1 MEETQ
6 LLSVITFSSFFRI
19 ALICILVLT
28 SVSEASFEEG
38 AQFARDMQQKIP
50 NLEQIAHDLKFI
62 AGDVPVSGKGCKDCE
77 GKMHN
82 IKESDTENGIL
93 VFTSFSMP
101 KSSLIELSNQSQK
114 YGAILVLRGLYKE
127 SFKATKEKI
136 FAINAKGLRVNI
148 HPELFKRYNVR
159 RVPTFILVKDGKEV
173 NRLSGN
179 VTLDFA
185 AKKLEGR
192 EQ

>member
-1 MEETQ
+1 MLTV
-6 LLSVITFSSFFRI
+6 LHYSSLQMFI
-19 ALICILVLT
+19 ISLHKMN
-28 SVSEASFEEG
+28 
-38 AQFARDMQQKIP
+38 QFAIPKI
-50 NLEQIAHDLKFI
+50 
-62 AGDVPVSGKGCKDCE
+62 
-77 GKMHN
+77 HN
-82 IKESDTENGIL
+82 IKECDTENGIL
-93 VFTSFSMP
+93 VFISFSMP
-101 KSSLIELSNQSQK
+101 KLSLIELSDQSQK
-114 YGAILVLRGLYKE
+114 YGATLVLRGLYKE
-127 SFKATKEKI
+127 SFKSTKEKI
-136 FAINAKGLRVNI
+136 FEINPKGLRTNI